1 MEGRVSKVSR
11 ALQAGRSKEILET
24 LDHRVPKV
32 TRGMQVVKVQEVNQE
47 NAHQYHYL

>member
-1 MEGRVSKVSR
+1 MDCRVSKVSR
-11 ALQAGRSKEILET
+11 AFQVARSKEKLET